1 MFDERK
7 LDLGAYLFKIII
19 QSRND
24 VALKP
29 SLDGNHVIQGQGSN
43 QHLIL
48 SYNIVCPCKLLDI
61 FVVK

>member
-19 QSRND
+19 QSNSD

-29 SLDGNHVIQGQGSN
+29 SLDGNRVIQG
-43 QHLIL
+43 
-48 SYNIVCPCKLLDI
+48 
-61 FVVK
+61 

>member
-19 QSRND
+19 QINND

-29 SLDGNHVIQGQGSN
+29 SLDGNHVVQS
-43 QHLIL
+43 
-48 SYNIVCPCKLLDI
+48 
-61 FVVK
+61 